1 MFTIR
6 FFLSWLMSAVAMY
19 LSFFFWHGY
28 YLNEISQLSYPRTLF
43 YFFAGVTYLFISFLT
58 IKVYDTKFLRGM
70 IKNIF
75 ARGLISGFIVG
86 LLVFMVTKVTGISIG
101 TSNTLEHLALD
112 AMWQCVEQ
120 IIGGFVIS
128 LGTLFIFDPR
138 LEEDQI

>member
-1 MFTIR
+1 
-6 FFLSWLMSAVAMY
+6 MSAVAMY